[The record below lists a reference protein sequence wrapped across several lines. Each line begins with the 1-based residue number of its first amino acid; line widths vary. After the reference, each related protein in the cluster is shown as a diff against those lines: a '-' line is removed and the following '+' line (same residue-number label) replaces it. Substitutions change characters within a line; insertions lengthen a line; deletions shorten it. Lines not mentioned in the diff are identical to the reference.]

1 MTKIYAELDRMYDTS
16 GKLINDEEHFDS
28 IRKRMN
34 SIVSTLKNVWQGEDA
49 DVFYKHA
56 EDYLNSLIKAENTMI
71 YFSNKMNRKTKKY
84 SSAYDEYKERIR
96 RYEATIGD
104 NTTSQGHNNV

>member
-34 SIVSTLKNVWQGEDA
+34 SIVSALKNVWQGEDA

-104 NTTSQGHNNV
+104 NTTSQSHNNV